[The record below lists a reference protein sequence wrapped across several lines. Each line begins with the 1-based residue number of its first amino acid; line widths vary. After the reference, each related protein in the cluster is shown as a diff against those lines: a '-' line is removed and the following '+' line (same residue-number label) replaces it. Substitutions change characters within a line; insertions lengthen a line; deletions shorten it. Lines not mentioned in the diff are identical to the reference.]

1 MKISSAA
8 GLPPPAPLELLEP
21 RLRALCDTYFQ
32 AGKVPGAS
40 VAVVMGDSRYHHA
53 HGVKSVRSDE
63 RVTIETGFNIG
74 SCSKAFVS
82 TAVAAL
88 VSAGL
93 ANWDAPISRWV
104 PEFQLY
110 DPALTTQISLRD
122 VCGNRLGLPR
132 SGFVE
137 YGFLP
142 SIPVERI
149 LRGLRHTPPIHPLRS
164 RFSYV
169 NPGHTAAALAV
180 GRITG
185 LGFLETVRQRVLE
198 PLGMTGATG
207 GIAARAT
214 QANQAGWHVRDGD
227 VVVPLEPLFTDNCLG
242 SGGMVVS
249 GHEALQW
256 LRLHLNGG
264 LVDGRQVIGR
274 EALLETHR
282 PQVVATPGKD
292 ITSLFYPGAH
302 MGAYAMGWAVSDF
315 EGHPLVCHSGSD
327 AGVTAM
333 TMLLPRSGI
342 GIAVYANAFSGVTVP
357 LVYALAATL
366 LGMPPRDWL
375 AYFKAAG
382 QALAPAAIAPA
393 DSETQA
399 ARALADYTG
408 TFVNPADGPLR
419 IELDGTGLL
428 GDMPD
433 GDRVHFRL
441 TALGEHQF
449 SVTFT
454 ELPTRLVM
462 LGFKL
467 EFEILDGQIS
477 AAVMQDSGGVK
488 RVFKR
493 QTHDKAETI
502 SAT

>member
-1 MKISSAA
+1 
-8 GLPPPAPLELLEP
+8 
-21 RLRALCDTYFQ
+21 
-32 AGKVPGAS
+32 
-40 VAVVMGDSRYHHA
+40 
-53 HGVKSVRSDE
+53 
-63 RVTIETGFNIG
+63 
-74 SCSKAFVS
+74 
-82 TAVAAL
+82 
-88 VSAGL
+88 
-93 ANWDAPISRWV
+93 
-104 PEFQLY
+104 
-110 DPALTTQISLRD
+110 
-122 VCGNRLGLPR
+122 
-132 SGFVE
+132 
-137 YGFLP
+137 
-142 SIPVERI
+142 
-149 LRGLRHTPPIHPLRS
+149 
-164 RFSYV
+164 
-169 NPGHTAAALAV
+169 
-180 GRITG
+180 
-185 LGFLETVRQRVLE
+185 
-198 PLGMTGATG
+198 
-207 GIAARAT
+207 
-214 QANQAGWHVRDGD
+214 
-227 VVVPLEPLFTDNCLG
+227 
-242 SGGMVVS
+242 
-249 GHEALQW
+249 
-256 LRLHLNGG
+256 
-264 LVDGRQVIGR
+264 
-274 EALLETHR
+274 
-282 PQVVATPGKD
+282 
-292 ITSLFYPGAH
+292 

-366 LGMPPRDWL
+366 LGMPSRDWL